1 MLFEDETMLPI
12 EKGRG
17 QIWHRDRF
25 LCDIDYEIDEPQHF
39 SDGFPVQR
47 ITLTLPEDRAQ
58 LLDAYDLS
66 LVIADGRR
74 YAIPRPI
81 RRVNAGQ
88 MECYVESLA

>member
-1 MLFEDETMLPI
+1 MLPI

-17 QIWHRDRF
+17 QIWHRDQL
-25 LCDIDYEIDEPQHF
+25 LCDVDYEIDDPQHF

-47 ITLTLPEDRAQ
+47 ITFTLPAEDCAQ

-81 RRVNAGQ
+81 QRVSIGQ
-88 MECYVESLA
+88 MECYVESLS